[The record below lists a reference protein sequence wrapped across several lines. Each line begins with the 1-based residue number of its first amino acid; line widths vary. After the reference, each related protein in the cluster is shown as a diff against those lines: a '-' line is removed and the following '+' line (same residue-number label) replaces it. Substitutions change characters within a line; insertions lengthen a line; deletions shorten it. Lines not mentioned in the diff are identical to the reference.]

1 MQLFGAITTIIAA
14 ATSVSAL
21 PRPDLAKRDVG
32 GVSEHNLIFPWISNL
47 YMRPDTND
55 TLQVLMCQGANATG
69 YCQYRVWAIDEC
81 HDVPEPWFRN
91 VKTFLV
97 DGDDF
102 YCWPRV

>member
-1 MQLFGAITTIIAA
+1 
-14 ATSVSAL
+14 
-21 PRPDLAKRDVG
+21 
-32 GVSEHNLIFPWISNL
+32 
-47 YMRPDTND
+47 MRPDTND